1 MKIKAICLLLS
12 LSLTLTSCANNPKS
26 SEESQASANETGDK
40 YSMTSVMAVHDEVMP
55 KMGQISM
62 LIDQLKPFADNDPD
76 SAYADAMKELQE
88 SHKAMMDWMGNIGE
102 AFTSEEILK
111 GAPLSE
117 DKKARLK
124 LEAERIAAVKELMLK
139 SINEGKRL
147 LELKAL
153 YAK

>member
-1 MKIKAICLLLS
+1 MKIKTTCLLLS
-12 LSLTLTSCANNPKS
+12 FILTLISCANNPKI
-26 SEESQASANETGDK
+26 SEESQDSANATGDK

-76 SAYADAMKELQE
+76 SAYADAMKELQK

-117 DKKARLK
+117 EKRAKLK
-124 LEAERIAAVKELMLK
+124 LEAEQIAEVKELMFK

-147 LELKAL
+147 LEAL
-153 YAK
+153 DFK